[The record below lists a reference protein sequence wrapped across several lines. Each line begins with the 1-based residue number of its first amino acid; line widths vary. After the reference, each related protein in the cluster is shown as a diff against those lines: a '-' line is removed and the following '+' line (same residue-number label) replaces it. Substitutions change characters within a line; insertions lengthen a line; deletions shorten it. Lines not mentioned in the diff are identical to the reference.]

1 MNLSSIRKTEAT
13 KVFWLGI
20 RGIKGMYT
28 SGNSERM
35 KSGDL
40 SGNIRKS
47 NEAGFAGKPLSM
59 ISAACSTR
67 VADS

>member
-1 MNLSSIRKTEAT
+1 
-13 KVFWLGI
+13 
-20 RGIKGMYT
+20 MYT

-40 SGNIRKS
+40 SGNFRKS
-47 NEAGFAGKPLSM
+47 DEAGFAGKLWPM
-59 ISAACSTR
+59 IPAACSTR